1 MIEKMKMVCVVS
13 SVSRKDEMLDGL
25 RSLGLLHLAEKKS
38 PDRAV
43 AERFTTLS
51 KTAATLT
58 DYAPDKKNKKKEPV
72 PVLSDSE
79 FEEMYQN
86 VLATLDKKAS
96 LEQEISAANA
106 EIERIK
112 AWGNFSPEDV
122 KRVKEDGYDLH
133 FYRLGKNEYQ
143 MALQDP
149 EIKMIA
155 LTPIDKMH
163 TVAVLGTL
171 PVTIPATEF
180 TLPEKGIDELTAQIE
195 SCQTE
200 IGTCEETLKKSSIY
214 DTSFQVQMLK
224 AQNAENY
231 SSASETAENDEDF
244 VWISGYL
251 PEADLP
257 KFKAAA
263 TEHKWAW
270 AMDDVSEDDTEI
282 PTKVKYG
289 KVSGLIQPVF
299 DILGI
304 LPGYRESDISLWF
317 FLFFTLFFAMIIGD
331 AGYGMLILIG
341 TIVFAVK
348 TKGEKKYSNIV
359 YLLFVL
365 SIATVIWGAIT
376 GTWFGMES
384 AMNVPFLKALVIPSF
399 ANYPDYFGVTA
410 LAQQNTIMKF
420 SFSVGAIQMAL
431 GSLISIKKKIAEK
444 NLSWVADLGWLV
456 AIVAMYLLS
465 LYLVIGESI
474 NITPVFAMI
483 GVAFLLVVLFGAMS
497 PDRTFAQG
505 LKAGLADAFTVF
517 LNTISCFGNV
527 MSYIR
532 LFAVGMAGLA
542 ISQSFNG
549 IAAGFHGPL
558 IILAV
563 VVVLIG
569 HGLNIIMCFLSVV
582 VHGVRLNVL
591 EFSGQ
596 AGLEWTG
603 IAYEPFKVNDKIIK

>member
-25 RSLGLLHLAEKKS
+25 RTLGLLHLAEKKS
-38 PDRAV
+38 PARAV

-51 KTAATLT
+51 KTASALT
-58 DYAPDKKNKKKEPV
+58 DYAPDKKSRSKEST

-79 FEEMYQN
+79 FEEMYQG
-86 VLATLDKKAS
+86 VLSALDRKSA

-112 AWGNFSPEDV
+112 AWGNFSPDEVTALKDA
-122 KRVKEDGYDLH
+122 GYDLH
-133 FYRLGKNEYQ
+133 FYRLGRNEYQ
-143 MALQDP
+143 TAVQDP
-149 EIKMIA
+149 EIRLIQLA
-155 LTPIDKMH
+155 SIDKMH
-163 TVAVLGTL
+163 TVAVLGSL
-171 PVTIPATEF
+171 PPTIPATEF
-180 TLPEKGIDELTAQIE
+180 TLPEKGMDALVAEIE
-195 SCQTE
+195 QCRQE
-200 IGTCEETLKKSSIY
+200 ILTCEETLKKASIY
-214 DTSFQVQMLK
+214 DASFQVQMLK
-224 AQNAENY
+224 AQNEENY
-231 SSASETAENDEDF
+231 SSASETSEHDEDF

-251 PEADLP
+251 PETDLP
-257 KFKAAA
+257 NFKAAA
-263 TEHKWAW
+263 TEHQWAW
-270 AMDDVSEDDTEI
+270 AMDDVTEDDTEV

-289 KVSGLIQPVF
+289 KVSGLIRPVF

-410 LAQQNTIMKF
+410 LAQQNMIMKF